1 MDITDREYIY
11 VISDYEVNTVP
22 EEYNKTEQK

>member
-11 VISDYEVNTVP
+11 VISDYEMITVP
-22 EEYNKTEQK
+22 EEYNKTEQ